1 MEAVMP
7 RGKPERGSAIHFL
20 FSVSSVSLWR
30 RGWRLGGVAVA
41 CLLAAG
47 AAAAPAGPAGPAE
60 RVLIVMLDGTRP
72 DALRRARV
80 PVLQGLAAAGTEF
93 LQAETVY
100 PSQTRV
106 AFVTLPTGA
115 FPGSHGIVGGNDIKD
130 PEWRTVA
137 MGDDDPL
144 AAQAL
149 VARATFFE
157 DAAAAGLTS
166 LYAAMKGYEL
176 VGARGAT
183 WTINGKQTLETAA
196 YATRYQPA
204 VAGNAEAAAWQKEL
218 LSRQLLD
225 QSLAVIREHRPHLVV
240 INLGSADYAAH
251 AFGPESP
258 YYLRTLEYED
268 ALVGELLEAYRSL
281 GLLEKTAVV
290 VSADHGFSQVN
301 VSRVVAPVSD
311 AGGHRLE
318 ALAAL
323 GLEHYVTN
331 TGGASMGVYVR
342 DKARVP
348 QAVAALRREPWCEA
362 VYCEDA
368 GAGCDRSLSSLR
380 AWYPGRSPDLM
391 VDLDDDAALNFP
403 NPGQHGS
410 ARPADRRIPLLLS
423 GAGVARGRAAGKA
436 SLADVAPTVLR
447 LLGVPAVKLRP
458 DGRVLEEAL
467 SH

>member
-1 MEAVMP
+1 VTHT
-7 RGKPERGSAIHFL
+7 K

-30 RGWRLGGVAVA
+30 RGWRLVGVAVA
-41 CLLAAG
+41 CLLAAW
-47 AAAAPAGPAGPAE
+47 AAAAPPGPASH
-60 RVLIVMLDGTRP
+60 VLIVMLDGTRP
-72 DALRRARV
+72 DALRRVRA
-80 PVLQGLAAAGTEF
+80 PVLHGLAAAGTEF

-115 FPGSHGIVGGNDIKD
+115 FPGSHGIVGGNEIKD
-130 PEWRTVA
+130 PQWRTVA
-137 MGDDDPL
+137 MGDDDPI

-149 VARATFFE
+149 VDRATFFE
-157 DAAAAGLTS
+157 DATAAGLTS

-183 WTINGKQTLETAA
+183 WTINGKHTLEPSA

-225 QSLAVIREHRPHLVV
+225 QSLAVIREHRPNLVV

-258 YYLRTLEYED
+258 FYLRTLEYED
-268 ALVGELLEAYRSL
+268 GLVGDLLEAYKSL
-281 GLLEKTAVV
+281 GLFDKTTVV

-301 VSRVVAPVSD
+301 TSRVVAPASD

-318 ALAAL
+318 TLAAL
-323 GLEHYVTN
+323 GIEHYVTN
-331 TGGASMGVYVR
+331 TGGTSMGVYVR
-342 DKARVP
+342 EKGRVP
-348 QAVAALRREPWCEA
+348 QAVAALRREPWCES

-368 GAGCDRSLSSLR
+368 AAGCDRSLSSLR
-380 AWYPGRSPDLM
+380 SWFPGRSPDLM

-410 ARPADRRIPLLLS
+410 ARPADRRIPLLFS
-423 GAGVARGRAAGKA
+423 GAGVARGRVGGKA

-447 LLGVPAVKLRP
+447 LLGVPVVKLRP

-467 SH
+467 SQ

>member
-1 MEAVMP
+1 
-7 RGKPERGSAIHFL
+7 
-20 FSVSSVSLWR
+20 VSLWR
-30 RGWRLGGVAVA
+30 RGLRRGRVAVA

-47 AAAAPAGPAGPAE
+47 TAAAAAPGPASH
-60 RVLIVMLDGTRP
+60 VLIVMLDGTRP
-72 DALRRARV
+72 DALRRARA

-130 PEWRTVA
+130 AQWRTVA
-137 MGDDDPL
+137 MGDDDPI

-183 WTINGKQTLETAA
+183 WTINGKKTLDAAA
-196 YATRYQPA
+196 YATRYQGA
-204 VAGNAEAAAWQKEL
+204 VGGGEEAAAWLKEL

-225 QSLAVIREHRPHLVV
+225 QALAVIRAHRPNLVV

-251 AFGPESP
+251 SFGPESP
-258 YYLRTLEYED
+258 YYLRTLEYQD
-268 ALVGELLEAYRSL
+268 ALVGELLEAYQGL
-281 GLLEKTAVV
+281 GLGERTAVV
-290 VSADHGFSQVN
+290 ISADHGFTQVST
-301 VSRVVAPVSD
+301 SRVVAPASD

-318 ALAAL
+318 MLAAA
-323 GLEHYVTN
+323 GIEHYVTN
-331 TGGASMGVYVR
+331 TGGTSMGVYVR
-342 DKARVP
+342 DKIRVKE
-348 QAVAALRREPWCEA
+348 AVAVLRREPWCES

-380 AWYPGRSPDLM
+380 DWYPGRSPDLM

-410 ARPADRRIPLLLS
+410 ARPADRRIPLFFF
-423 GAGVARGRAAGKA
+423 GAGVARGRVGGKA

-447 LLGVPAVKLRP
+447 LLGVPAMNLRP

-467 SH
+467 SQ